1 MSMGT
6 LLIGVLLGLLPANPG
21 SSSVE
26 DEAPYVVQM
35 QMELPAQELDFAD
48 ASGLTLRVDSN
59 ESVVLVL
66 RVSDP
71 GHGNKPVDVE
81 ETQSLL
87 EIRDESGSAPSVRLA
102 DMERVAPGVYR
113 TIYTFYDPGRWAL
126 VVQPDIGDRASHPAE
141 KPVVFIVE
149 EPAADVA
156 GGPGTIEVVLL
167 GMLVVLVGSLVIGA
181 TRHRVPVPKR
191 PIVHDT
197 LWNRP

>member
-1 MSMGT
+1 
-6 LLIGVLLGLLPANPG
+6 
-21 SSSVE
+21 
-26 DEAPYVVQM
+26 VVQM
-35 QMELPAQELDFAD
+35 EMELAAQELDFAD

-113 TIYTFYDPGRWAL
+113 TIYTFHDPGRWAL

-141 KPVVFIVE
+141 EPVVFIVE

-156 GGPGTIEVVLL
+156 GGPGTIEVVVL

-181 TRHRVPVPKR
+181 TRHSVPVPKR